1 MLLIETISRARLGPV
16 SSAPSSVV
24 YVGACEAR
32 VYLPAANLLH
42 RLGLLRLDG
51 A

>member
-1 MLLIETISRARLGPV
+1 MLQIETIGRAHLEPA
-16 SSAPSSVV
+16 SSASSSVV

-32 VYLPAANLLH
+32 VYYPAANLLH
-42 RLGLLRLDG
+42 RLELLRLDG

>member
-1 MLLIETISRARLGPV
+1 MLQIETISRAHLGP
-16 SSAPSSVV
+16 APSSVV

-32 VYLPAANLLH
+32 VYYPAANLLH
-42 RLGLLRLDG
+42 RLELLRLDG